1 MITTDEMKRLEAKSE
16 RLGASR
22 LMLMEHAGRAVFEN
36 VERRIKLEEKTA
48 IIFIGPGNNGG
59 DGLVAARY
67 FAKKCF
73 VFVLLFC
80 KDEKLKYEAAASLAR
95 IEGNPSIE
103 IIRLEDI
110 NEFNIGHIKKIRA
123 RNLVLVDA
131 ILGMGVKGA
140 VREPLDRAI
149 DLFNEMKGYKVIVDV
164 PSGVNPDNGAKL
176 NHYITSYNILITFHD
191 RKKGISHYPDQ
202 IIADIGI
209 PKEAEQEV
217 KD

>member
-1 MITTDEMKRLEAKSE
+1 MITTEAMKRLEAKSE
-16 RLGASR
+16 QLGVSK

-36 VERRIKLEEKTA
+36 VDRRIRLEKKTA
-48 IIFIGPGNNGG
+48 VIFIGPGNNGG

-80 KDEKLKYEAAASLAR
+80 DDEKLRYETAANLAR
-95 IEGNPSIE
+95 IEGRPSIE
-103 IIRLEDI
+103 IVRLQDI

-123 RNLVLVDA
+123 QNLVLVDA
-131 ILGMGVKGA
+131 ILGMGIKGA

-149 DLFNEMKGYKVIVDV
+149 ELFNEMKGYKVIVDV
-164 PSGVNPDNGAKL
+164 LSGVNPDSGAKL
-176 NHYITSYNILITFHD
+176 NHYITGYDLLITFHD
-191 RKKGISHYPDQ
+191 RKRGISHYPNQ

-209 PKEAEQEV
+209 PKEAQQEIS
-217 KD
+217 